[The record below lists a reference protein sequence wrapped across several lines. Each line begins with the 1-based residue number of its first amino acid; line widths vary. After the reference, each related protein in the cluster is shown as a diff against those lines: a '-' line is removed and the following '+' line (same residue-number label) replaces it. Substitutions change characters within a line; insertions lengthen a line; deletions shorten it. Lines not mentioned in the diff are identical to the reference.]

1 SGPANDLGKGASLER
16 KIVRNA
22 DLAIEVKDPEA
33 TADSITSIATG
44 LGGYVGG
51 SKLER
56 SGDVLRGTMT
66 VRVPAEQF
74 DSAISQF
81 KGLGTKVKRE
91 NITGQDVTEE
101 YTDLDA
107 RIRNLEAT
115 ADQLRALEA
124 TIREKTN
131 RADDIL
137 TVFNQLSNVTQ
148 QIEQAKGRQNAL
160 SQLSTL

>member
-1 SGPANDLGKGASLER
+1 
-16 KIVRNA
+16 
-22 DLAIEVKDPEA
+22 
-33 TADSITSIATG
+33 
-44 LGGYVGG
+44 
-51 SKLER
+51 
-56 SGDVLRGTMT
+56 
-66 VRVPAEQF
+66 F

-81 KGLGTKVKRE
+81 KGLGTKVTRE

-131 RADDIL
+131 RAEDIL
-137 TVFNQLSNVTQ
+137 TIFNQLSNVTQ

-160 SQLSTL
+160 SQLSTLATVSVELVPPPASARPPKPVVKHAWSPAHTLSDA